1 MSLYDAVKNADNP
14 YQAFQEAVSDLVSAN
29 RFPLSAV
36 FELSPV
42 CNFKC
47 PFCYARVSPEELAAR
62 GEKVLRFADWKRFI
76 DEARAMGTFKLT
88 LTGGECMLHP
98 DFCEIYRYAYAQGC
112 ELTLMTNGSC
122 VTPEILEM
130 FRDCPPEG
138 VYLTL
143 YGSSPET
150 YETVCG
156 SAAFYDRV
164 LRNIRALKELGLL
177 VVLQFTAD
185 RDNVAELETVYAL
198 SKALDAPLRYTVA
211 EQSFRR
217 CTPEML
223 EEFAPEQE
231 LLHDAARAIYLDRSG
246 LTEEAYDAAGDEPVQ
261 LLKMPVIEKGMPCG
275 AGRNSFCINY
285 RGEMLPCVVFD
296 AVSVKTDGR
305 LLSDCWKELV
315 RGCDEIPRL
324 VECTNCIHR
333 MHCRS
338 CIAQHYNACKQFGV
352 PAPRLCWKQ
361 KYPERAAEIEKFYA
375 EHGYLRRKDIVV

>member
-1 MSLYDAVKNADNP
+1 MSLYDAVKNAADP
-14 YQAFQEAVSDLVSAN
+14 YHALQDAVNGLASAK

-47 PFCYARVSPEELAAR
+47 PFCYARLSPEELAAK
-62 GEKVLRFADWKRFI
+62 GEKVLRFSDWKRFI

-98 DFCEIYRYAYAQGC
+98 DFCEIYRYAYGQGC
-112 ELTLMTNGSC
+112 DISLLTNGSC
-122 VTPEILEM
+122 VTPEILAM
-130 FRDCPPEG
+130 FRDCPPESI
-138 VYLTL
+138 YLTL
-143 YGSSPET
+143 YGSSPKT

-164 LRNIRALKELGLL
+164 LQNVHALQDLGLQ

-185 RDNVAELETVYAL
+185 RDNVAELKDIYAL
-198 SKALDAPLRYTVA
+198 SKTLGVPLRTTVA
-211 EQSFRR
+211 ELSFRR

-231 LLHDAARAIYLDRSG
+231 TLEDVARSIYFDRKRI
-246 LTEEAYDAAGDEPVQ
+246 TEEAFRASDDEPVQ
-261 LLKMPVIEKGMPCG
+261 FAKMPVIEKGVPCG
-275 AGRNSFCINY
+275 AGRSSFCINY

-305 LLSDCWKELV
+305 PLADCWKELV

-338 CIAQHYNACKQFGV
+338 CIAQHYDACHQFGV
-352 PAPRLCWKQ
+352 PAPRLCWKRLH
-361 KYPERAAEIEKFYA
+361 PERAAEIQKFYD
-375 EHGYLRRKDIVV
+375 EHGYIRKKDMR

>member
-1 MSLYDAVKNADNP
+1 MSLYDAVKNAANP
-14 YQAFQEAVSDLVSAN
+14 YHSLQEAVNSLASAK

-47 PFCYARVSPEELAAR
+47 PFCYARVSPEELAAK
-62 GEKVLRFADWKRFI
+62 GEKVLRFAEWKRFI

-98 DFCEIYRYAYAQGC
+98 DFCEIYRYAYEQGF

-164 LRNIRALKELGLL
+164 LQNVRALKGLGLQ

-185 RDNVAELETVYAL
+185 RDNVAELGSIYAL
-198 SKALDAPLRYTVA
+198 SKTLGLPLRTTVA
-211 EQSFRR
+211 VLSFRR

-223 EEFAPEQE
+223 EEFAPEQDTLE
-231 LLHDAARAIYLDRSG
+231 DVAKSIFFDRKGIS
-246 LTEEAYDAAGDEPVQ
+246 EEAFKASDNEPVQ
-261 LLKMPVIEKGMPCG
+261 FKKMPVIEKGVPCG

-296 AVSVKTDGR
+296 VVSVKTDGR
-305 LLSDCWKELV
+305 PLADCWKELV
-315 RGCDEIPRL
+315 CGCDEVPRL

-338 CIAQHYNACKQFGV
+338 CIAQHYDACHQLGV
-352 PAPRLCWKQ
+352 PAPRLCWKRLH
-361 KYPERAAEIEKFYA
+361 PERAAEIQKFYD
-375 EHGYLRRKDIVV
+375 EHGYIRKKDMR

>member
-1 MSLYDAVKNADNP
+1 MSLYDAVKNAENP
-14 YQAFQEAVSDLVSAN
+14 YQAFQESLSSLVSAR

-98 DFCEIYRYAYAQGC
+98 DFCEIYRYAYGQGC

-164 LRNIRALKELGLL
+164 LRNIRALKELGLS

-223 EEFAPEQE
+223 EEFAPEE
-231 LLHDAARAIYLDRSG
+231 ALLHDAAKAIHLDRSG
-246 LTEEAYDAAGDEPVQ
+246 ITEETHKARENEPVQ
-261 LLKMPVIEKGMPCG
+261 LLIMPVIEKGMPCG

-285 RGEMLPCVVFD
+285 RGDMLPCVVFD
-296 AVSVKTDGR
+296 AVSVSTEGR
-305 LLSDCWKELV
+305 QLSDCWKELV

-338 CIAQHYNACKQFGV
+338 CIAQHYNACHRFGV

-361 KYPERAAEIEKFYA
+361 LHPAQAAEIQKFYD
-375 EHGYLRRKDIVV
+375 EHGYLRRKDVEL

>member
-1 MSLYDAVKNADNP
+1 MSLYDAVKNAEHP
-14 YQAFQEAVSDLVSAN
+14 YQAFQEAVNDLVSAN
-29 RFPLSAV
+29 RFPLSAT

-47 PFCYARVSPEELAAR
+47 PFCYARVSPEELAAK
-62 GEKVLRFADWKRFI
+62 GEKILRFSDWKRFI
-76 DEARAMGTFKLT
+76 DEASAMGTFKLT

-98 DFCEIYRYAYAQGC
+98 DFCEIYSYAYAQGC

-122 VTPEILEM
+122 VTPEILAM
-130 FRDCPPEG
+130 FRDCPPDA

-150 YETVCG
+150 YEKVCG

-164 LRNIRALKELGLL
+164 LQNVRALKGLGLQ

-185 RDNVAELETVYAL
+185 RDNVAELESIYAL
-198 SKALDAPLRYTVA
+198 SKSLGLKLRYTVA

-231 LLHDAARAIYLDRSG
+231 MLYDAARAIHLDRSG
-246 LTEEAYDAAGDEPVQ
+246 LTQEAYNAQADEPVQ
-261 LLKMPVIEKGMPCG
+261 FAKVPVVEKGMPCG

-305 LLSDCWKELV
+305 PLADCWKELV

-361 KYPERAAEIEKFYA
+361 KYPKRAAEIQKFYD
-375 EHGYLRRKDIVV
+375 EHGYLRRKDVEI